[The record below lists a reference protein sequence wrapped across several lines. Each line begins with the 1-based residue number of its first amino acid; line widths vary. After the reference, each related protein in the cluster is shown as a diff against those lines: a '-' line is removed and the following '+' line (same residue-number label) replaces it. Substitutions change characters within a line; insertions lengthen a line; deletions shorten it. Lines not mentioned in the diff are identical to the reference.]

1 MYIEFQVKI
10 FVLYNIT
17 NRRDVNVMSL
27 NYEKIKKE
35 FDDYNGQIYKIKGQE
50 KLHKPTLDEMIKNGW
65 NVEFVDNFTDCN
77 IISMMYILKKETD
90 NSLPI
95 F

>member
-1 MYIEFQVKI
+1 
-10 FVLYNIT
+10 
-17 NRRDVNVMSL
+17 MSL

-65 NVEFVDNFTDCN
+65 NVEFVDNFTDFN
-77 IISMMYILKKETD
+77 DVYIKKRD
-90 NSLPI
+90 
-95 F
+95 

>member
-50 KLHKPTLDEMIKNGW
+50 KLHKSTLDEMTKKGW
-65 NVEFVDNFTDCN
+65 SVEFVGN
-77 IISMMYILKKETD
+77 IENEDSANCDIIYMMYVFKKETD
-90 NSLPI
+90 
-95 F
+95 

>member
-10 FVLYNIT
+10 FILYNIT